1 MNNLKKKTDLFF
13 KQYNLKKRNYNI
25 IIHGKNGLGKF
36 DFITNILNNYFEKN
50 NIKITDPLTH
60 PDVYYLSL
68 PLYDKS
74 GKIIRS
80 INNNERLLYE
90 YGFEDTFDA
99 YRVGSE
105 IAINQIR
112 KLIEFTQFSPTE
124 EHKIVIINNC
134 NYLNQESSAA
144 LLKTLEET
152 ESPSIFFLLSSEI
165 SQIKETVVSRCHLFP
180 YNESIMD
187 YNRDSLYDFF
197 ISKNPKL
204 KNIIEEYDYAS
215 SFENTEDEIALMFS
229 NKKNPL
235 SYSEEWSHRSSLYID
250 YLIDLFSL
258 LMKGPYLKSNNQ
270 LTKIYNKLHNKIS
283 IPSLKAIK
291 IINFL
296 VKKRR
301 EIKSNVN
308 KKLFYDDLLIVLQ
321 KEL

>member
-1 MNNLKKKTDLFF
+1 MNNLEKHTDLFF
-13 KQYNLKKRNYNI
+13 KQYNLEKRNYNI
-25 IIHGKNGLGKF
+25 IVHGKNGLGKF
-36 DFITNILNNYFEKN
+36 DFIINILNNYFKKN
-50 NIKITDPLTH
+50 NIAITDFFTH
-60 PDVYYLSL
+60 PDTYYLSL

-80 INNNERLLYE
+80 IDNNERLLYE
-90 YGFEDTFDA
+90 YGFEDSFDS

-105 IAINQIR
+105 ITIDQIR

-124 EHKIVIINNC
+124 RHKIIIINNC
-134 NYLNQESSAA
+134 NYLNKESSAA

-165 SQIKETVVSRCHLFP
+165 SNVRDTIISRCHLFP
-180 YNESIMD
+180 YSTNTIESK
-187 YNRDSLYDFF
+187 YNSLYSFF

-204 KNIIEEYDYAS
+204 ENIITEYDYIS
-215 SFENTEDEIALMFS
+215 CFKDTEDEIAMIFN
-229 NKKNPL
+229 NKKNSL
-235 SYSEEWSHRSSLYID
+235 SYSEEWSQRGSLYID

-258 LMKGPYLKSNNQ
+258 LMKGPYLKSNSR
-270 LTKIYNKLHNKIS
+270 LTDIYNKLYKKIS
-283 IPSLKAIK
+283 ISSSKAMK

-296 VKKRR
+296 TKKRG